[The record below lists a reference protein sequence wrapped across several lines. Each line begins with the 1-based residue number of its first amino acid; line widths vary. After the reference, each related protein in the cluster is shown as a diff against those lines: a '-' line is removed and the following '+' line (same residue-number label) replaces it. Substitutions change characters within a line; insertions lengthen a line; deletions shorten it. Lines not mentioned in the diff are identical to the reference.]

1 MKKSEMPVGFSMA
14 LSMNPDA
21 MQKFEALD
29 ETQKQSIL
37 AGTHDIKSKEE
48 MRKYVNSLVN
58 PKK

>member
-21 MQKFEALD
+21 MQKFATLD

>member
-21 MQKFEALD
+21 MQKFATLD

-37 AGTHDIKSKEE
+37 AGTHDIRSKEE

-58 PKK
+58 PK